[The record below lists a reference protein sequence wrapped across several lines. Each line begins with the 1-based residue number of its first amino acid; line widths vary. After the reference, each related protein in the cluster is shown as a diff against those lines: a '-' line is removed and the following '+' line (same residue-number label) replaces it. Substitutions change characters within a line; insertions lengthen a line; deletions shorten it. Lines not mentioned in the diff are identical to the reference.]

1 MTKKRVVGNSEL
13 GQTLVIV
20 VVLMILALTIGVTVS
35 NRFIANLRTQVKV
48 DSSYRAQAVAEALID
63 QLLILPDS
71 TLEDFVTYGNCGSTC
86 TLTITGGDNVV
97 STAQATL
104 STLGNSATPIE
115 VPLSTTDSVEF
126 NLSGYGNNQ
135 QLWVCWQSLSG
146 VSATEQPSVVLLHLY
161 GSVGSYSAQSYTAN
175 TIGSTNSNNFSTAVA
190 AQGYQN
196 CVVVAGVS
204 NPKALRLRALYNN
217 VDVFVVPASGQS
229 LPSQGIQ
236 IASTGTVLDAKKKVT
251 VVKSR
256 PYLPV
261 DFDFTLYSKSLDSA
275 LTNAAE

>member
-1 MTKKRVVGNSEL
+1 MKRRAYRDSEH

-20 VVLMILALTIGVTVS
+20 VIVMILALTIGVTVS
-35 NRFIANLRTQVKV
+35 NRFISNLRTQVKV
-48 DSSYRAQAVAEALID
+48 DSSYRAQAVAEALVD
-63 QLLILPDS
+63 RLLVLPDS

-86 TLTITGGDNVV
+86 TLTITGADNVV

-104 STLGNSATPIE
+104 TTLGNSSASIE

-126 NLSGYGNNQ
+126 NLNGYGNNQ
-135 QLWVCWQSLSG
+135 QLWVCWQSLAG
-146 VSATEQPSVVLLHLY
+146 VSAAEQPSVVLLHLY
-161 GSVGSYSAQSYTAN
+161 GSTGNYSTQSYAAN
-175 TIGSTNSNNFSTAVA
+175 TIGSSNTNNFSAAVA
-190 AQGYQN
+190 AQSYQN
-196 CVVVAGVS
+196 CIQVSGVS
-204 NPKALRLRALYNN
+204 DPKALRMRSLYNN

-236 IASTGTVLDAKKKVT
+236 ITSTGTVLNAKKKVT

-261 DFDFTLYSKSLDSA
+261 DFDFTLYSKSLASP